1 MSLLKQGI
9 EKKHHSIKNKVLG
22 FMFQQYLQLDP
33 FDLPQPINA
42 HYHVPEFQAYFSEM
56 NFTQRSGEQIK
67 RSAFHGYGFNFPDQ
81 QTVNDRLS
89 KFTFPKLET
98 NLNEYFVN
106 VTESKNFFRPPF
118 FVRGGAMA
126 LNRQT
131 KKSNKSRIDEEPSTK
146 TGIKGSSEKFRKRG
160 KRRKLKERRKMQRE
174 RGIQRPNGLYL
185 AADPHNIPYY
195 GIEDFDLP
203 DGTNMNSYIIH
214 RKPKKSTI
222 TFFQYQV
229 IYSYEQGV
237 RQILGVHHKRRHL
250 VDGKWKEEAFAPI
263 LAYLMDPLISKFD
276 VKGFVGDGE
285 YYNVDVC
292 DYLILNELDFS
303 IRADWTDELR
313 KWCEDNKLSE
323 TLDDG
328 DGVEV
333 KKGRII
339 GTGKQSHSLRLVVV
353 MRGGELTPLV
363 MPSYS
368 KLEPEQALLLY
379 EERFGIETNFRETG
393 LRMGFTTAHSVKYR
407 LALFGT
413 ACAMYNLV
421 LSYYE
426 KVVARSKNPSEWKVT
441 LIEIMDVLHN
451 FQGDYMMD
459 AISNHTP
466 PEGTSERCNL

>member
-22 FMFQQYLQLDP
+22 FMFQQYLRVDP
-33 FDLPQPINA
+33 FDLSQPINA
-42 HYHVPEFQAYFSEM
+42 YYHVPEFQAYFSEM

-67 RSAFHGYGFNFPDQ
+67 RSVFHSHGFNFPDQ

-89 KFTFPKLET
+89 KYTFPKIEI

-106 VTESKNFFRPPF
+106 ITESKNFFRPPF
-118 FVRGGAMA
+118 FVRGRAMA
-126 LNRQT
+126 LNRGT
-131 KKSNKSRIDEEPSTK
+131 KKTNKSKVQEETSVKPQ
-146 TGIKGSSEKFRKRG
+146 IKVNSEKIRKRG

-174 RGIQRPNGLYL
+174 RGIQRPDGLYL

-195 GIEDFDLP
+195 GIEDIDLP
-203 DGTNMNSYIIH
+203 DGTNMSSYLIH
-214 RKPKKSTI
+214 RKAKKSSI

-250 VDGKWKEEAFAPI
+250 VDGKWKEEGFGPI
-263 LAYLMDPLISKFD
+263 LAYLMDPLITRFD
-276 VKGFVGDGE
+276 VRGFVGDGE

-313 KWCEDNKLSE
+313 KWCEVENLSD
-323 TLDDG
+323 TLEDG
-328 DGVEV
+328 EGVEV

-339 GTGKQSHSLRLVVV
+339 SNGKQSHTLRLVVV
-353 MRGGELTPLV
+353 KRGGELTPLV

-426 KVVARSKNPSEWKVT
+426 KVVARSNNPSEWKVT
-441 LIEIMDVLHN
+441 LIEIMDILHN
-451 FQGDYMMD
+451 FQADYMLE
-459 AISNHTP
+459 AISKNKQT
-466 PEGTSERCNL
+466 EGVFDK